1 MVSLVNFLFFLGI
14 ILNAYFISVI
24 LHKKGLPQP
33 LSRNL
38 VSITLSIL
46 TAGSIALLLVS
57 FESYKILSVALI
69 QLLVS
74 GSFIGYIFF
83 RKIDLRLNPV
93 LGWNNSRNLFTNIIL
108 ALLLLSAGA
117 MYSLFPIEYI
127 KGDRDHGVYVVFGSK
142 IQKTG
147 GLNFDDFRYQDLT
160 QVLGNNIIYGY
171 PAIHSD
177 HSPQDP
183 TIPIGSLSP
192 RFYPLFPTYLALSA
206 DLFGLDAMFRV
217 NSIFAVL
224 SLVFI
229 FLIVKKWIGPWGA
242 LVAVFFCAF
251 NPAQL
256 WNVRTTLSEPLG
268 QLLIL
273 FSSYLALYFFR
284 KNKGWMF
291 FAGGI
296 LGLSSFNR
304 IDSLIYFPA
313 IVIFVGY
320 LLFLRKKSL
329 EKGLNF
335 LFGYSVISILSILH
349 GYINSK
355 PYMVDLWRTK
365 QLLKLTILC
374 AFFSLFL
381 LGLFILPHLKRG
393 SIFIEFIRNTVL
405 KNRNTLRVL
414 SFCFFLILIVFGYSI
429 QPVISNS
436 DTINDFA
443 YFKKNGF
450 LFFLLYVPLLLVL
463 LGIGGYDLLVF
474 RKQSS
479 GSLVFLLLGSLL
491 SFIYF
496 YEPSIY
502 PDHFWASRRWV
513 LFPVPFLCIMG
524 VMGLYSLPIKQQVIK
539 LALIVLVFAG
549 YLYHLYNR
557 DRLIF
562 FERMLS
568 GYSEEF
574 ERLSISLP
582 SEKAIYFTKKEDL
595 ASPLRY
601 LSGKDT
607 YLIRK
612 TRPFL
617 EKANKLIASGWNV
630 YLIDE
635 DFNLEDGS
643 VTLEKVDKIHLEGNY
658 PVDTVNRYPDTL
670 LYRGTFL
677 QVYKLGLDP
686 KTSIQAKKS
695 VSLDPSEY
703 TYKLKTI
710 RSERK
715 IQPNV
720 YEEVKA
726 YDHYIP
732 NDPKGKFRVEFEGE
746 ALDQATFSVTANQ
759 SSSVIF
765 PESLGI
771 GDDKK
776 MKIEFSV
783 ENPETDDVQI
793 RFHTKKDR
801 QAVLKSLQLSRI
813 P

>member
-14 ILNAYFISVI
+14 LLNTYFISVI
-24 LHKKGLPQP
+24 LHKKGISQP

-38 VSITLSIL
+38 VSFTLSIL
-46 TAGSIALLLVS
+46 IAGSIALLLVS
-57 FESYKILSVALI
+57 FESYKILPVVFI
-69 QLLVS
+69 QLLVA
-74 GSFIGYIFF
+74 GSFLAYILV
-83 RKIDLRLNPV
+83 RKLDPILSPLSGR
-93 LGWNNSRNLFTNIIL
+93 NNSGNLFTYIIL
-108 ALLLLSAGA
+108 TLLLVSAGA

-160 QVLGNNIIYGY
+160 RVLGNNIIFGY

-183 TIPIGSLSP
+183 SVPIGSLSP
-192 RFYPLFPTYLALSA
+192 RFYPLFPTFLALSA
-206 DLFGLDAMFRV
+206 DLFGLDGMFRV
-217 NSIFAVL
+217 NSIFGVL

-242 LVAVFFCAF
+242 LIAVFFCAF

-273 FSSYLALYFFR
+273 FSCYLALYFFR
-284 KNKGWMF
+284 KSKGWMF
-291 FAGGI
+291 FAGGV

-313 IVIFVGY
+313 LVILVGY

-329 EKGLNF
+329 WRGFNF
-335 LFGYSVISILSILH
+335 LFGYSAISILGVLY

-355 PYMVDLWRTK
+355 PYMLDLWRSK
-365 QLLKLTILC
+365 QLLKLTVFCVFSSILLSGLLI
-374 AFFSLFL
+374 FSNLQFGKQSIVLLKNTILKNKKILRIVILSSLFL
-381 LGLFILPHLKRG
+381 LITFA
-393 SIFIEFIRNTVL
+393 
-405 KNRNTLRVL
+405 
-414 SFCFFLILIVFGYSI
+414 YSI

-436 DTINDFA
+436 ENLTDFF
-443 YFKKNGF
+443 YFKKNSFIFF
-450 LFFLLYVPLLLVL
+450 LFYVPLILVL
-463 LGIGGYDLLVF
+463 FGIGGYDLLVF

-491 SFIYF
+491 SFVYF
-496 YEPSIY
+496 YDPSIY
-502 PDHFWASRRWV
+502 PDHYWASRRWL
-513 LFPVPFLCIMG
+513 LFPVPFVCIMG
-524 VMGLYSLPIKQQVIK
+524 VLGMYSLPIKKQVFK
-539 LALIVLVFAG
+539 STLIAIVFAG
-549 YLYHLYNR
+549 YVYHLYNR
-557 DRLIF
+557 ERLIF

-574 ERLSISLP
+574 ERLSIALP
-582 SEKAIYFTKKEDL
+582 NEKAIYFTKKQDL

-601 LSGKDT
+601 LSGRET
-607 YLIRK
+607 YLIHK

-617 EKANKLIASGWNV
+617 EKASRLIESGWNV
-630 YLIDE
+630 YLIEE
-635 DFNLEDGS
+635 DFHLEDGS
-643 VTLEKVDKIHLEGNY
+643 VTLEKVDQISLEGNY
-658 PVDTVNRYPDTL
+658 PLDTVNRYPDML
-670 LYRGTFL
+670 LYRGVFL
-677 QVYKLGLDP
+677 QVYKLGLGP
-686 KTSIQAKKS
+686 KVSIQTKKS
-695 VSLDPSEY
+695 VSINPSQFTY
-703 TYKLKTI
+703 TLKTV

-715 IQPNV
+715 SQPNV

-726 YDHYIP
+726 YAYCFQINP
-732 NDPKGKFRVEFEGE
+732 TGKFKVEFEGE
-746 ALDQATFSVTANQ
+746 SLSQATFSVTANQ

-765 PESLGI
+765 PESPGV
-771 GDDKK
+771 GDDRK
-776 MKIEFSV
+776 MNIEFSV
-783 ENPETDDVQI
+783 ENPETDDIQI
-793 RFHTKKDR
+793 RFHTKRDR

>member
-14 ILNAYFISVI
+14 ILNTYFISVI

-38 VSITLSIL
+38 VSFTLSVLIV
-46 TAGSIALLLVS
+46 GSIALLLVS
-57 FESYKILSVALI
+57 FESYKILYVVLI

-74 GSFIGYIFF
+74 GSILGYVLFH
-83 RKIDLRLNPV
+83 KLDPRLNPIS
-93 LGWNNSRNLFTNIIL
+93 GSNNSKNLFTNILL

-127 KGDRDHGVYVVFGSK
+127 KGDRDHGLYVVFGSK

-160 QVLGNNIIYGY
+160 KVLGNNIIYGY

-177 HSPQDP
+177 YSPQDP
-183 TIPIGSLSP
+183 SVPIGSLSP

-217 NSIFAVL
+217 NSIFGIL

-242 LVAVFFCAF
+242 LTAVFFCAF

-268 QLLIL
+268 QMLII

-284 KNKGWMF
+284 KNNGWMF

-329 EKGLNF
+329 WRGFNF
-335 LFGYSVISILSILH
+335 LFGYSAISILGVLY

-355 PYMVDLWRTK
+355 PYMVDLWK
-365 QLLKLTILC
+365 SNQLLKLTLFCVFSSIILFSLLLFVNLKISRPLVESTRNLILKNKKTLRILLILC
-374 AFFSLFL
+374 LFL
-381 LGLFILPHLKRG
+381 LI
-393 SIFIEFIRNTVL
+393 IFA
-405 KNRNTLRVL
+405 
-414 SFCFFLILIVFGYSI
+414 YSI
-429 QPVISNS
+429 KPLISNLEM
-436 DTINDFA
+436 INDFA
-443 YFKKNGF
+443 YFRKNGF
-450 LFFLLYVPLLLVL
+450 LFFLFYVPLLLVL
-463 LGIGGYDLLVF
+463 FGVGGYDLLVF

-491 SFIYF
+491 SFVYF
-496 YEPSIY
+496 YDPSIY

-513 LFPVPFLCIMG
+513 LFPIPFACIMG
-524 VMGLYSLPIKQQVIK
+524 VIGLYSLPIKRHAIK
-539 LALIVLVFAG
+539 FALIALVFAG
-549 YLYHLYNR
+549 YIYHLYNR

-574 ERLSISLP
+574 ERLSVSLP
-582 SEKAIYFTKKEDL
+582 SEKAIYFTKKQDL

-601 LSGKDT
+601 LSGRDT
-607 YLIRK
+607 YLIHK

-617 EKANKLIASGWNV
+617 ENAIKLIELGWNV

-635 DFNLEDGS
+635 DPNLEDGP
-643 VTLEKVDKIHLEGNY
+643 VTLKKVDKIQLEGKY
-658 PVDTVNRYPDTL
+658 PLDSVNRYPDML

-677 QVYKLGLDP
+677 QVYKLGFNP
-686 KTSIQAKKS
+686 KPFAQEKRSIS
-695 VSLDPSEY
+695 IDPSQFAY
-703 TYKLKTI
+703 MLKTI

-715 IQPNV
+715 NQPNA
-720 YEEVKA
+720 YEEVKG
-726 YDHYIP
+726 YDYYIP
-732 NDPKGKFRVEFEGE
+732 KDPKGKFRVEFEGE
-746 ALDQATFSVTANQ
+746 SLSQATFSVTANQ
-759 SSSVIF
+759 SSSVLF
-765 PESLGI
+765 PESPGV
-771 GDDKK
+771 GNDKI
-776 MKIEFSV
+776 MSIEFSV

-793 RFHTKKDR
+793 RFHTKKDKHTI
-801 QAVLKSLQLSRI
+801 LKSLQLSRI

>member
-1 MVSLVNFLFFLGI
+1 MVNFLFFLGI
-14 ILNAYFISVI
+14 ILNTYFISVI

-38 VSITLSIL
+38 VSFTLSIL
-46 TAGSIALLLVS
+46 IIGSIALLLVS
-57 FESYKILSVALI
+57 FESYKILSVVLI

-83 RKIDLRLNPV
+83 RKIDLRLSPIS
-93 LGWNNSRNLFTNIIL
+93 GWNGSGNLFTNAIL
-108 ALLLLSAGA
+108 SLLLLSAGA

-147 GLNFDDFRYQDLT
+147 GLNFDDFRYQELT

-183 TIPIGSLSP
+183 SVPIGSLSP
-192 RFYPLFPTYLALSA
+192 RFYPLFPTFLALSA

-217 NSIFAVL
+217 NSIFGVL

-242 LVAVFFCAF
+242 LIAVFFCAF

-329 EKGLNF
+329 WRGFNF
-335 LFGYSVISILSILH
+335 LFGYSAISILGVLY

-355 PYMVDLWRTK
+355 PYMVDLWKSK
-365 QLLKLTILC
+365 QLLKLTFFCVSSSILLSGLL
-374 AFFSLFL
+374 FFSNLKIGKKSIELLKNTILKNKKILRVAILSFLFL
-381 LGLFILPHLKRG
+381 LITFA
-393 SIFIEFIRNTVL
+393 
-405 KNRNTLRVL
+405 
-414 SFCFFLILIVFGYSI
+414 YAI

-436 DTINDFA
+436 ENLTDFF
-443 YFKKNGF
+443 YFKKNSF
-450 LFFLLYVPLLLVL
+450 IFFVLYVPLLLVL
-463 LGIGGYDLLVF
+463 FGIGGYDLLVF

-491 SFIYF
+491 SFVYF
-496 YEPSIY
+496 YDPSIY
-502 PDHFWASRRWV
+502 PDHYWASRRWV
-513 LFPVPFLCIMG
+513 LFPIPFACIMG
-524 VMGLYSLPIKQQVIK
+524 VLGLYSLPIKRQAIK
-539 LALIVLVFAG
+539 SALIALIFAG
-549 YLYHLYNR
+549 YIYHLYNR
-557 DRLIF
+557 NRLIF

-574 ERLSISLP
+574 ERLSVSLP
-582 SEKAIYFTKKEDL
+582 SEKAIYFTKKQDL

-601 LSGKDT
+601 LSGRDT
-607 YLIRK
+607 YLIHK

-617 EKANKLIASGWNV
+617 ENASRLIESGWNV

-635 DFNLEDGS
+635 DFNLEDGPI
-643 VTLEKVDKIHLEGNY
+643 TLEKVDKIHLEGNY
-658 PVDTVNRYPDTL
+658 PLDTVNRYPDML

-686 KTSIQAKKS
+686 KASAQVKKS
-695 VSLDPSEY
+695 VSLNPSQFAY
-703 TYKLKTI
+703 MLKTV

-715 IQPNV
+715 SQPNV

-726 YDHYIP
+726 YDYYIP
-732 NDPKGKFRVEFEGE
+732 KDPKGKFRAEFEGE
-746 ALDQATFSVTANQ
+746 VLSQATFSVTANQ

-765 PESLGI
+765 PESPGV

-776 MKIEFSV
+776 MSIEFSV

>member
-14 ILNAYFISVI
+14 ILNIYFISVI

-38 VSITLSIL
+38 VSFTLSIL
-46 TAGSIALLLVS
+46 IAGSIALLLVS
-57 FESYKILSVALI
+57 FESYKILYVVLI

-74 GSFIGYIFF
+74 GSLIIYILF
-83 RKIDLRLNPV
+83 RKIDFRLNPIS
-93 LGWNNSRNLFTNIIL
+93 GWDSSRNLLTNITL

-127 KGDRDHGVYVVFGSK
+127 KGDRDHGLYVVFGSK

-177 HSPQDP
+177 YSPQDP
-183 TIPIGSLSP
+183 SVPIGSLSP
-192 RFYPLFPTYLALSA
+192 RFYPLLPTYLALST

-217 NSIFAVL
+217 NSIFGVL

-242 LVAVFFCAF
+242 LMAVFFCAF

-284 KNKGWMF
+284 KNNGWMF

-329 EKGLNF
+329 WRGFNF
-335 LFGYSVISILSILH
+335 LFGYSAISILGVLY

-355 PYMVDLWRTK
+355 PYMIDLWKTK
-365 QLLKLTILC
+365 QLLKLTFFCVFSSVLLSGLL
-374 AFFSLFL
+374 FFSNLKSGKQSIESLRNIILKNRKFLRIGILSFLFL
-381 LGLFILPHLKRG
+381 LITFA
-393 SIFIEFIRNTVL
+393 
-405 KNRNTLRVL
+405 
-414 SFCFFLILIVFGYSI
+414 YSI
-429 QPVISNS
+429 RPVMTNAENLS
-436 DTINDFA
+436 DFF

-450 LFFLLYVPLLLVL
+450 IFFLLYVPLILVL
-463 LGIGGYDLLVF
+463 FGIGGYDRLIF
-474 RKQSS
+474 RKNSS

-491 SFIYF
+491 SFVYF

-513 LFPVPFLCIMG
+513 LFPIPFACIMG
-524 VMGLYSLPIKQQVIK
+524 VIGLYSLPIKRQIIK
-539 LALIVLVFAG
+539 SALIVFIFAG
-549 YLYHLYNR
+549 YIYHLYNR

-617 EKANKLIASGWNV
+617 ENASQLIKSGWNV

-635 DFNLEDGS
+635 DFNLEDGP

-686 KTSIQAKKS
+686 KPSSQTKKAVSIA
-695 VSLDPSEY
+695 PSQFAY
-703 TYKLKTI
+703 MLKTV

-715 IQPNV
+715 NNLNV
-720 YEEVKA
+720 YEEVRA
-726 YDHYIP
+726 YDHFIP
-732 NDPKGKFRVEFEGE
+732 KDPKGKFRAEFEGE
-746 ALDQATFSVTANQ
+746 SLSQATFSVTANQ
-759 SSSVIF
+759 SSSLILH
-765 PESLGI
+765 ESSGA

-776 MKIEFSV
+776 MSIEFSV

-793 RFHTKKDR
+793 RFHTKKDN

>member
-14 ILNAYFISVI
+14 ILNTYFISVI

-38 VSITLSIL
+38 VSFTLSVLI
-46 TAGSIALLLVS
+46 AGSIALLLVS
-57 FESYKILSVALI
+57 FESYKILSVVLI

-74 GSFIGYIFF
+74 GSFIGYIYFH
-83 RKIDLRLNPV
+83 KIDFRLDP
-93 LGWNNSRNLFTNIIL
+93 LSGWNSSLNLFTNIIL

-147 GLNFDDFRYQDLT
+147 GLNFDDFRYQELT
-160 QVLGNNIIYGY
+160 QIFGNNIIYGY
-171 PAIHSD
+171 PAIHPD

-183 TIPIGSLSP
+183 SIPIGSLSP

-217 NSIFAVL
+217 NSVFGVL

-229 FLIVKKWIGPWGA
+229 FLIAKKWIGSWGA

-284 KNKGWMF
+284 NKGWMF

-329 EKGLNF
+329 WRGFNF
-335 LFGYSVISILSILH
+335 LFGYSAISILGVLY

-355 PYMVDLWRTK
+355 PYMVDLWKSK
-365 QLLKLTILC
+365 QLLKLTFFCVFSSVLLSGLL
-374 AFFSLFL
+374 FFSNLKIGKQSIEWLKNTILKNQKILRISILSFLFL
-381 LGLFILPHLKRG
+381 LITFA
-393 SIFIEFIRNTVL
+393 
-405 KNRNTLRVL
+405 
-414 SFCFFLILIVFGYSI
+414 YSI

-436 DTINDFA
+436 ENLTDFF
-443 YFKKNGF
+443 YFKKNSFIFF
-450 LFFLLYVPLLLVL
+450 LFYVPLLLVL
-463 LGIGGYDLLVF
+463 FGIGGYDLLVF

-491 SFIYF
+491 SFVYF
-496 YEPSIY
+496 YDPSIY
-502 PDHFWASRRWV
+502 PDHYWASRRWV
-513 LFPVPFLCIMG
+513 LFPIPFACIMG
-524 VMGLYSLPIKQQVIK
+524 VVGLYSLPIKKQIFK
-539 LALIVLVFAG
+539 SALITFIFAG
-549 YLYHLYNR
+549 YIYHLYNR

-574 ERLSISLP
+574 ERLSVSLP
-582 SEKAIYFTKKEDL
+582 KEKAIYFTKKQDL

-601 LSGKDT
+601 LSGRDT
-607 YLIRK
+607 YLIHK

-617 EKANKLIASGWNV
+617 ENASRLIESGWNV

-635 DFNLEDGS
+635 DSNLEDGP

-658 PVDTVNRYPDTL
+658 PLDTVNRYPDML

-677 QVYKLGLDP
+677 HVYKLGLNAKGSAP
-686 KTSIQAKKS
+686 EKKS
-695 VSLDPSEY
+695 VSIDPSQFAY
-703 TYKLKTI
+703 MLKTI

-715 IQPNV
+715 NQPNPQD
-720 YEEVKA
+720 EVKG
-726 YDHYIP
+726 YDYYIP
-732 NDPKGKFRVEFEGE
+732 KDPKGKFRVEFGGE
-746 ALDQATFSVTANQ
+746 SLSQATFSVTANQ

-765 PESLGI
+765 PESPGT

-776 MKIEFSV
+776 MSIEFSV

-793 RFHTKKDR
+793 RFHTKKDK
-801 QAVLKSLQLSRI
+801 QVVLKSLQLSRI

>member
-14 ILNAYFISVI
+14 ILNTYFISVI

-38 VSITLSIL
+38 VSFTLSIL
-46 TAGSIALLLVS
+46 IIGSIALLLVS
-57 FESYKILSVALI
+57 FESYKILSVVLI

-83 RKIDLRLNPV
+83 RKIDLRLSPIS
-93 LGWNNSRNLFTNIIL
+93 GWNGSGNLFTNAIL
-108 ALLLLSAGA
+108 SLLLLSAGA

-147 GLNFDDFRYQDLT
+147 GLNFDDFRYQELT

-183 TIPIGSLSP
+183 SVPIGSLSP
-192 RFYPLFPTYLALSA
+192 RFYPLFPTFLALSA

-217 NSIFAVL
+217 NSIFGVL

-242 LVAVFFCAF
+242 LIAVFFCAF

-329 EKGLNF
+329 WRGFNF
-335 LFGYSVISILSILH
+335 LFGYSAISILGVLY

-355 PYMVDLWRTK
+355 PYMVDLWKSK
-365 QLLKLTILC
+365 QLLKLTFFCVSSSILLSGLL
-374 AFFSLFL
+374 FFSNLKIGKKSIELLKNTILKNKKILRVAILSFLFL
-381 LGLFILPHLKRG
+381 LITFA
-393 SIFIEFIRNTVL
+393 
-405 KNRNTLRVL
+405 
-414 SFCFFLILIVFGYSI
+414 YAI

-436 DTINDFA
+436 ENLTDFF
-443 YFKKNGF
+443 YFKKNSF
-450 LFFLLYVPLLLVL
+450 IFFVLYVPLLLVL
-463 LGIGGYDLLVF
+463 FGIGGYDLLVF

-491 SFIYF
+491 SFVYF
-496 YEPSIY
+496 YDPSIY
-502 PDHFWASRRWV
+502 PDHYWASRRWV
-513 LFPVPFLCIMG
+513 LFPIPFACIMG
-524 VMGLYSLPIKQQVIK
+524 VLGLYSLPIKRQAIK
-539 LALIVLVFAG
+539 SALIALIFAG
-549 YLYHLYNR
+549 YIYHLYNR
-557 DRLIF
+557 NRLIF

-574 ERLSISLP
+574 ERLSVSLP
-582 SEKAIYFTKKEDL
+582 SEKAIYFTKKQDL

-601 LSGKDT
+601 LSGRDT
-607 YLIRK
+607 YLIHK

-617 EKANKLIASGWNV
+617 ENASRLIESGWNV

-635 DFNLEDGS
+635 DFNLEDGPI
-643 VTLEKVDKIHLEGNY
+643 TLEKVDKIHLEGNY
-658 PVDTVNRYPDTL
+658 PLDTVNRYPDML

-686 KTSIQAKKS
+686 KASAQVKKS
-695 VSLDPSEY
+695 VSLNPSQFAY
-703 TYKLKTI
+703 MLKTV

-715 IQPNV
+715 SQPNV

-726 YDHYIP
+726 YDYYIP
-732 NDPKGKFRVEFEGE
+732 KDPKGKFRAEFEGE
-746 ALDQATFSVTANQ
+746 VLSQATFSVTANQ

-765 PESLGI
+765 PESPGV

-776 MKIEFSV
+776 MSIEFSV

>member
-14 ILNAYFISVI
+14 ILNTYFISVI

-38 VSITLSIL
+38 VSFTLSVLIV
-46 TAGSIALLLVS
+46 GSIALLLVS
-57 FESYKILSVALI
+57 FESYKILYVVLI

-74 GSFIGYIFF
+74 GSILGYILFH
-83 RKIDLRLNPV
+83 KLDPRLNPIS
-93 LGWNNSRNLFTNIIL
+93 GSNNSKNLFTNILL

-127 KGDRDHGVYVVFGSK
+127 KGDRDHGLYVVFGSK

-160 QVLGNNIIYGY
+160 KVLGNNIFYGY

-177 HSPQDP
+177 YSPQDP
-183 TIPIGSLSP
+183 SVPIGSLSP
-192 RFYPLFPTYLALSA
+192 RFYPFFPTYLALSA

-217 NSIFAVL
+217 NSIFGVL

-242 LVAVFFCAF
+242 LTAVFFCAF

-268 QLLIL
+268 QMLIL

-284 KNKGWMF
+284 KNNGWMF

-304 IDSLIYFPA
+304 VDSLIYFPA
-313 IVIFVGY
+313 IVIFAGY

-329 EKGLNF
+329 WRGFNF
-335 LFGYSVISILSILH
+335 LFGYSAISISGILY

-355 PYMVDLWRTK
+355 PYLVDLWK
-365 QLLKLTILC
+365 SGQLLKLTLLCVSSSLVLFGLFFFANLRIGKPLIETVRNLILRNKKTLRILLTL
-374 AFFSLFL
+374 SLFL
-381 LGLFILPHLKRG
+381 LI
-393 SIFIEFIRNTVL
+393 T
-405 KNRNTLRVL
+405 
-414 SFCFFLILIVFGYSI
+414 FGYSI
-429 QPVISNS
+429 RPLISNS
-436 DTINDFA
+436 EMINDFA
-443 YFKKNGF
+443 YFRKNGF

-463 LGIGGYDLLVF
+463 FGIGGYDLLVF

-491 SFIYF
+491 SFVYF
-496 YEPSIY
+496 YDPSIY

-513 LFPVPFLCIMG
+513 LFPIPFACIMG
-524 VMGLYSLPIKQQVIK
+524 VIGLYSLPIKRQAIK
-539 LALIVLVFAG
+539 FALIALVFAG
-549 YLYHLYNR
+549 YIYHLYNR

-574 ERLSISLP
+574 ERLSTSLP
-582 SEKAIYFTKKEDL
+582 SEKAIYFTKKQDL

-607 YLIRK
+607 YLIYE

-617 EKANKLIASGWNV
+617 ENAIKLIELGWNV

-635 DFNLEDGS
+635 DPNLEDG
-643 VTLEKVDKIHLEGNY
+643 
-658 PVDTVNRYPDTL
+658 PL
-670 LYRGTFL
+670 L
-677 QVYKLGLDP
+677 
-686 KTSIQAKKS
+686 
-695 VSLDPSEY
+695 
-703 TYKLKTI
+703 
-710 RSERK
+710 
-715 IQPNV
+715 
-720 YEEVKA
+720 
-726 YDHYIP
+726 
-732 NDPKGKFRVEFEGE
+732 
-746 ALDQATFSVTANQ
+746 
-759 SSSVIF
+759 
-765 PESLGI
+765 
-771 GDDKK
+771 
-776 MKIEFSV
+776 
-783 ENPETDDVQI
+783 
-793 RFHTKKDR
+793 
-801 QAVLKSLQLSRI
+801 
-813 P
+813 

>member
-14 ILNAYFISVI
+14 ILNTYFISVI

-38 VSITLSIL
+38 VAFTLSIL
-46 TAGSIALLLVS
+46 VVGSIALLLVS
-57 FESYKILSVALI
+57 FESYKILSVVLI
-69 QLLVS
+69 QLLIS
-74 GSFIGYIFF
+74 GSFAGYIFF
-83 RKIDLRLNPV
+83 RKIDIRLNP
-93 LGWNNSRNLFTNIIL
+93 LSGWDSSKSLVTNIIL

-160 QVLGNNIIYGY
+160 QVLGDNIIYGY

-183 TIPIGSLSP
+183 SVPIGSLSP

-217 NSIFAVL
+217 NSIFGVL
-224 SLVFI
+224 SLVII
-229 FLIVKKWIGPWGA
+229 FLIVKKWIGSWGA
-242 LVAVFFCAF
+242 LVAVLFCAF

-256 WNVRTTLSEPLG
+256 WNVRATLSEPLG
-268 QLLIL
+268 QMLIL

-284 KNKGWMF
+284 KNNGWMF

-329 EKGLNF
+329 WKGFNF
-335 LFGYSVISILSILH
+335 LFGYSTVSILGVLY

-355 PYMVDLWRTK
+355 SYMVDLWK
-365 QLLKLTILC
+365 SNQLLKLTLLCVTSSLVLFTLLFFANLKIGKALVETARNLILRNRKTLRILF
-374 AFFSLFL
+374 ALSLFL
-381 LGLFILPHLKRG
+381 LI
-393 SIFIEFIRNTVL
+393 T
-405 KNRNTLRVL
+405 
-414 SFCFFLILIVFGYSI
+414 FGYSI
-429 QPVISNS
+429 RPSLSNS
-436 DTINDFA
+436 EVINDFA
-443 YFKKNGF
+443 YFRKNGF
-450 LFFLLYVPLLLVL
+450 LFFLLYVPLSLVL

-474 RKQSS
+474 RKKSS
-479 GSLVFLLLGSLL
+479 GSLVFLSLGSLL
-491 SFIYF
+491 SFVYF
-496 YEPSIY
+496 YDPSIY

-513 LFPVPFLCIMG
+513 LFPIPFACIMG
-524 VMGLYSLPIKQQVIK
+524 VIGLYSLPIRKQAIK
-539 LALIVLVFAG
+539 SALIALVIAG
-549 YLYHLYNR
+549 YIYHLYNR

-574 ERLSISLP
+574 ERLSVSLP
-582 SEKAIYFTKKEDL
+582 NEKAIYFTKKQDL

-601 LSGKDT
+601 LSGRDT
-607 YLIRK
+607 YLIHK

-617 EKANKLIASGWNV
+617 EKASQLIELGWNV

-635 DFNLEDGS
+635 DANLEGGPI
-643 VTLEKVDKIHLEGNY
+643 TIEKVDTIHLEGNY
-658 PVDTVNRYPDTL
+658 PLDTVNRYPDIL

-677 QVYKLGLDP
+677 HVYKLGLSP
-686 KTSIQAKKS
+686 KASTPAKRS
-695 VSLDPSEY
+695 VSLDPSQFAY
-703 TYKLKTI
+703 MLKTV

-715 IQPNV
+715 NQLNA
-720 YEEVKA
+720 YEELKG
-726 YDHYIP
+726 YDYYISK
-732 NDPKGKFRVEFEGE
+732 DPKGKFRVEFEGE
-746 ALDQATFSVTANQ
+746 SLTQATFSVTANQ

-765 PESLGI
+765 PESSGI
-771 GDDKK
+771 GDDQK
-776 MKIEFSV
+776 MSIEFSV

-793 RFHTKKDR
+793 RFHTKKDK

>member
-1 MVSLVNFLFFLGI
+1 MISLVNFLFFLGI
-14 ILNAYFISVI
+14 ILNVYFISVI

-38 VSITLSIL
+38 VSFSLSIL
-46 TAGSIALLLVS
+46 LAGSIALLLVS

-74 GSFIGYIFF
+74 GSFVGYIFF
-83 RKIDLRLNPV
+83 HKIDLRLNPIS
-93 LGWNNSRNLFTNIIL
+93 GWDKSGNLFTNVIL

-127 KGDRDHGVYVVFGSK
+127 KGDRDHGVYIVFGSN

-147 GLNFDDFRYQDLT
+147 GLNFNDFRYQDLT
-160 QVLGNNIIYGY
+160 QILGDNIIQGY
-171 PAIHSD
+171 PSIHSD
-177 HSPQDP
+177 HSPLDP
-183 TIPIGSLSP
+183 SAPIGSLSP

-217 NSIFAVL
+217 NSIFGVL

-229 FLIVKKWIGPWGA
+229 FLIAKKWIGPWGA

-284 KNKGWMF
+284 KDKGWMV

-304 IDSLIYFPA
+304 VDSLIYFPA

-320 LLFLRKKSL
+320 LLFLRRKSL
-329 EKGLNF
+329 RKGLNF
-335 LFGYSVISILSILH
+335 LLGYSAISILGVLY

-355 PYMVDLWRTK
+355 PYMIDLWEGN
-365 QLLKLTILC
+365 QLLKLTLFCVFSSIL
-374 AFFSLFL
+374 LFV
-381 LGLFILPHLKRG
+381 I
-393 SIFIEFIRNTVL
+393 
-405 KNRNTLRVL
+405 L
-414 SFCFFLILIVFGYSI
+414 SFSNLEIGKKTIESIKNTILRKRTIFRILSFTLFFVLIAFGHSI
-429 QPVISNS
+429 QPVISNAEG
-436 DTINDFA
+436 INDIL

-450 LFFLLYVPLLLVL
+450 LFFLLYVPLGLVL
-463 LGIGGYDLLVF
+463 FGIGGYDLLLF
-474 RKQSS
+474 KKKSS
-479 GSLVFLLLGSLL
+479 GSLVFLFLGSLL
-491 SFIYF
+491 SFVYF
-496 YEPSIY
+496 YDPSINA
-502 PDHFWASRRWV
+502 DHFWASRRWV
-513 LFPVPFLCIMG
+513 LFPVPFACIMG
-524 VMGLYSLPIKQQVIK
+524 VIGLYSLPIKKQTIK
-539 LALIVLVFAG
+539 SALIVVIIAG
-549 YLYHLYNR
+549 YIYHLYNR

-601 LSGKDT
+601 LSGRDT
-607 YLIRK
+607 YLIHK

-617 EKANKLIASGWNV
+617 EKANQLIQSGWNV

-635 DFNLEDGS
+635 DFNLEDGP
-643 VTLEKVDKIHLEGNY
+643 VTLEKVDKISLEGNF
-658 PVDTVNRYPDTL
+658 PVDTINRYPDTL
-670 LYRGTFL
+670 IYRGIFL
-677 QVYKLGLDP
+677 QVYKLGVSSA
-686 KTSIQAKKS
+686 SIQNKKS
-695 VSLDPSEY
+695 IFIDPSQF
-703 TYKLKTI
+703 TYKLKTV

-715 IQPNV
+715 SQPIV
-720 YEEVKA
+720 YEELKG

-732 NDPKGKFRVEFEGE
+732 KDPIGRFRAEFEGE
-746 ALDQATFSVTANQ
+746 ILDQATFSVTANQ
-759 SSSVIF
+759 STSLIF
-765 PESLGI
+765 PESPGI
-771 GDDKK
+771 GDSKK
-776 MKIEFSV
+776 MSIEFSV
-783 ENPETDDVQI
+783 ENSETDDVQI

>member
-1 MVSLVNFLFFLGI
+1 MISLVNFLFFLGI
-14 ILNAYFISVI
+14 ILNTYFISVI

-38 VSITLSIL
+38 VSLTLSIL
-46 TAGSIALLLVS
+46 IAGSISLLLVS
-57 FESYKILSVALI
+57 FESYKILSVTLI
-69 QLLVS
+69 QLLAS

-83 RKIDLRLNPV
+83 HKIDLLLNPIS
-93 LGWNNSRNLFTNIIL
+93 GWDKSGNLFTNIIL
-108 ALLLLSAGA
+108 VLLLLSAGA

-127 KGDRDHGVYVVFGSK
+127 KGDRDHGVYIVFGSQ

-147 GLNFDDFRYQDLT
+147 GLNFNNFRYQELT
-160 QVLGNNIIYGY
+160 QILGNNIIQGY
-171 PAIHSD
+171 PAIESD
-177 HSPQDP
+177 HSPLV
-183 TIPIGSLSP
+183 PIGSLSP
-192 RFYPLFPTYLALSA
+192 RFYPLFPTYLALSV

-217 NSIFAVL
+217 NSIFGVL

-273 FSSYLALYFFR
+273 FSSYLALYFFH
-284 KNKGWMF
+284 KHKGWMV

-320 LLFLRKKSL
+320 LLFLRKRSL
-329 EKGLNF
+329 QKGLNF
-335 LFGYSVISILSILH
+335 LLGYSAISILGVLY

-355 PYMVDLWRTK
+355 PYIIDLWK
-365 QLLKLTILC
+365 SNQLLKLTLFCIFSSILLS
-374 AFFSLFL
+374 ALLFFSNLKTGKQSIELFKNA
-381 LGLFILPHLKRG
+381 I
-393 SIFIEFIRNTVL
+393 L
-405 KNRNTLRVL
+405 KNKTLLRII
-414 SFCFFLILIVFGYSI
+414 SFCFFFTLIAFGHSI
-429 QPVISNS
+429 QPVISNT
-436 DTINDFA
+436 DTISDFA
-443 YFKKNGF
+443 YFRKNGF
-450 LFFLLYVPLLLVL
+450 LFFLLYVPLILVL
-463 LGIGGYDLLVF
+463 FGIRGYDLLVF
-474 RKQSS
+474 RKQFS
-479 GSLVFLLLGSLL
+479 GSLVFLLLGTLL
-491 SFIYF
+491 SFVYF
-496 YEPSIY
+496 YDPSIY

-513 LFPVPFLCIMG
+513 LFPIPFACIMG
-524 VMGLYSLPIKQQVIK
+524 VVGLYSLPIKKQTIRS
-539 LALIVLVFAG
+539 ALIVVIIAG
-549 YLYHLYNR
+549 YIYHLYNR

-574 ERLSISLP
+574 ERLSTSLP
-582 SEKAIYFTKKEDL
+582 SEKAIYFTKKQDL
-595 ASPLRY
+595 ASPLHY
-601 LSGKDT
+601 LSGKET

-617 EKANKLIASGWNV
+617 EKANKLIESGWNI

-635 DFNLEDGS
+635 DFNLEDGP
-643 VTLEKVDKIHLEGNY
+643 VTLEKVDKISLEGNY
-658 PVDTVNRYPDTL
+658 PIDTVNRYPDTL
-670 LYRGTFL
+670 IYRGIFL
-677 QVYKLGLDP
+677 QVYKLGASS
-686 KTSIQAKKS
+686 TSAQDKKS
-695 VSLDPSEY
+695 IFIDSSQF
-703 TYKLKTI
+703 TYKLKTVK
-710 RSERK
+710 SERK
-715 IQPNV
+715 NQPTI
-720 YEEVKA
+720 YEELKA

-732 NDPKGKFRVEFEGE
+732 KDPKGRFRAEFEGE
-746 ALDQATFSVTANQ
+746 ILDQATFSVTANQ
-759 SSSVIF
+759 STSMIF
-765 PESLGI
+765 PESPGI
-771 GDDKK
+771 GDSKK
-776 MKIEFSV
+776 MRIEFSV

-801 QAVLKSLQLSRI
+801 QVVLKSLQLSRI

>member
-1 MVSLVNFLFFLGI
+1 MVNFLFFLGI
-14 ILNAYFISVI
+14 ILNTYFISVI
-24 LHKKGLPQP
+24 LHKKGLPRP

-38 VSITLSIL
+38 VSFTLSIL
-46 TAGSIALLLVS
+46 ITGSIALLLVS
-57 FESYKILSVALI
+57 FESYKILSVILI

-74 GSFIGYIFF
+74 GSFIGYILF
-83 RKIDLRLNPV
+83 RKIDPRLSPIS
-93 LGWNNSRNLFTNIIL
+93 GWNNSGNLFTNIIL

-147 GLNFDDFRYQDLT
+147 NLNFDDFRYQDLT
-160 QVLGNNIIYGY
+160 QVLGNNIIHGY

-177 HSPQDP
+177 HSPRDP
-183 TIPIGSLSP
+183 SIPIGSLSP
-192 RFYPLFPTYLALSA
+192 RFYPLFPSFLALSA

-217 NSIFAVL
+217 NSIFGVL

-229 FLIVKKWIGPWGA
+229 FLIVKKMIGPWGA
-242 LVAVFFCAF
+242 LIAVFFCAF

-329 EKGLNF
+329 WKGFYF
-335 LFGYSVISILSILH
+335 LFGYSVISILGVLY

-355 PYMVDLWRTK
+355 PYMIDLWRSK
-365 QLLKLTILC
+365 QLLKLTFFCVFSSILLSGLL
-374 AFFSLFL
+374 FFSNLKIGKQFIELFKNTILKNKKILRIVILSSLFL
-381 LGLFILPHLKRG
+381 LIAFA
-393 SIFIEFIRNTVL
+393 
-405 KNRNTLRVL
+405 
-414 SFCFFLILIVFGYSI
+414 YSI
-429 QPVISNS
+429 QPVISNT
-436 DTINDFA
+436 DAINDFA
-443 YFKKNGF
+443 FFKKNGF
-450 LFFLLYVPLLLVL
+450 LFFVLYVPLAIVL
-463 LGIGGYDLLVF
+463 FGIGGYDLLIF

-479 GSLVFLLLGSLL
+479 GSLVFLLLGTLL
-491 SFIYF
+491 SFVYF
-496 YEPSIY
+496 YDPSIY

-513 LFPVPFLCIMG
+513 LFPIPFACIMG
-524 VMGLYSLPIKQQVIK
+524 VLGLYSLPIKKQLIK
-539 LALIVLVFAG
+539 SALIILIFAG
-549 YLYHLYNR
+549 YVYHLYNR

-574 ERLSISLP
+574 ERLSTSLP
-582 SEKAIYFTKKEDL
+582 NEKAIYFTKKQDL

-601 LSGKDT
+601 LSGKET
-607 YLIRK
+607 YLIHK

-617 EKANKLIASGWNV
+617 EKANQLIESGWNV

-643 VTLEKVDKIHLEGNY
+643 ITLEKVDTIRLEGNY

-677 QVYKLGLDP
+677 QVYKLGLAH
-686 KTSIQAKKS
+686 KTSTQVKES
-695 VSLDPSEY
+695 VSIDPSQF

-715 IQPNV
+715 SQPNV

-726 YDHYIP
+726 YDYYIP
-732 NDPKGKFRVEFEGE
+732 KDPKGTFRVDFEGE
-746 ALDQATFSVTANQ
+746 SLSNATFSVTANQ

-765 PESLGI
+765 PESSGL

-776 MKIEFSV
+776 MSIGFSV

-793 RFHTKKDR
+793 RFHTKRDK
-801 QAVLKSLQLSRI
+801 QAVLKSLKLSRI

>member
-1 MVSLVNFLFFLGI
+1 MS
-14 ILNAYFISVI
+14 
-24 LHKKGLPQP
+24 
-33 LSRNL
+33 
-38 VSITLSIL
+38 
-46 TAGSIALLLVS
+46 
-57 FESYKILSVALI
+57 LI

-83 RKIDLRLNPV
+83 HKIDLRLNPIA
-93 LGWNNSRNLFTNIIL
+93 GWDKSGNLFTNVIL
-108 ALLLLSAGA
+108 ALLLLSAGV

-127 KGDRDHGVYVVFGSK
+127 KGDRDHGLYVAFGSK

-160 QVLGNNIIYGY
+160 KVLGNNIIYGY

-177 HSPQDP
+177 YSPQDP
-183 TIPIGSLSP
+183 LVPIGSLSP

-217 NSIFAVL
+217 NSIFGVL

-229 FLIVKKWIGPWGA
+229 FLIAKKWVGPWGA
-242 LVAVFFCAF
+242 LTAVFFCAF

-284 KNKGWMF
+284 KDKGWMI

-313 IVIFVGY
+313 IVIFVSY

-329 EKGLNF
+329 WRGFNF
-335 LFGYSVISILSILH
+335 LFGYSAISVLGVLY

-355 PYMVDLWRTK
+355 PYMVDLWKSK
-365 QLLKLTILC
+365 QLLKLTLFCVFSSILLSGLL
-374 AFFSLFL
+374 FFSNLKMGKQSIELFKNTILKNKKILRIVILSCIFL
-381 LGLFILPHLKRG
+381 LITFA
-393 SIFIEFIRNTVL
+393 
-405 KNRNTLRVL
+405 
-414 SFCFFLILIVFGYSI
+414 YSI
-429 QPVISNS
+429 QPVISNAENLS
-436 DTINDFA
+436 DAF
-443 YFKKNGF
+443 YFKKNSF
-450 LFFLLYVPLLLVL
+450 IFFLLYVPLPLVL

-491 SFIYF
+491 SFVYF
-496 YEPSIY
+496 YDPSIY

-513 LFPVPFLCIMG
+513 LFPIPFACIMG
-524 VMGLYSLPIKQQVIK
+524 VVGLYSLPIKRRAIK
-539 LALIVLVFAG
+539 SALIALALVG
-549 YLYHLYNR
+549 YTYHLYNR
-557 DRLIF
+557 NRLIF

-574 ERLSISLP
+574 ERLSTSLP
-582 SEKAIYFTKKEDL
+582 SEKAIYFTKKQDL

-601 LSGKDT
+601 LSGRDT
-607 YLIRK
+607 YLIHE

-617 EKANKLIASGWNV
+617 ENAIKLIELGWNV

-635 DFNLEDGS
+635 DPNLEDGP
-643 VTLEKVDKIHLEGNY
+643 VTLEKIDKIRLEGNY
-658 PVDTVNRYPDTL
+658 PLDSVNHYPNIL

-677 QVYKLGLDP
+677 QVYKLGFNP
-686 KTSIQAKKS
+686 KPFAQEKRSIS
-695 VSLDPSEY
+695 IDPSQFAY
-703 TYKLKTI
+703 MLKTV

-715 IQPNV
+715 NQANV
-720 YEEVKA
+720 YEEMKG
-726 YDHYIP
+726 YDYYIP
-732 NDPKGKFRVEFEGE
+732 KNPIGRFRAEFEGE
-746 ALDQATFSVTANQ
+746 VLDQATFSVTANQ
-759 SSSVIF
+759 SSSIIF
-765 PESLGI
+765 PESPGI
-771 GDDKK
+771 GDSKK
-776 MKIEFSV
+776 MSIEFSV
-783 ENPETDDVQI
+783 ENSETDDVQI

>member
-1 MVSLVNFLFFLGI
+1 MVNFLFFLGI
-14 ILNAYFISVI
+14 ILNTYFISVI

-38 VSITLSIL
+38 VSFTLSVLIV
-46 TAGSIALLLVS
+46 GSIALLLVS
-57 FESYKILSVALI
+57 FESYKILYVVLI

-74 GSFIGYIFF
+74 GSILGYILFH
-83 RKIDLRLNPV
+83 KLDPRLNPIS
-93 LGWNNSRNLFTNIIL
+93 GSNNSKNLFTNILL

-127 KGDRDHGVYVVFGSK
+127 KGDRDHGLYVVFGSK

-160 QVLGNNIIYGY
+160 KVLGNNIFYGY

-177 HSPQDP
+177 YSPQDP
-183 TIPIGSLSP
+183 SVPIGSLSP
-192 RFYPLFPTYLALSA
+192 RFYPFFPTYLALSA

-217 NSIFAVL
+217 NSIFGVL

-242 LVAVFFCAF
+242 LTAVFFCAF

-268 QLLIL
+268 QMLIL

-284 KNKGWMF
+284 KNNGWMF

-304 IDSLIYFPA
+304 VDSLIYFPA
-313 IVIFVGY
+313 IVIFAGY

-329 EKGLNF
+329 WRGFNF
-335 LFGYSVISILSILH
+335 LFGYSAISISGILY

-355 PYMVDLWRTK
+355 PYLVDLWK
-365 QLLKLTILC
+365 SGQLLKLTLLCVSSSLVLFGLFFFANLRIGKPLIETVRNLILRNKKTLRILLTL
-374 AFFSLFL
+374 SLFL
-381 LGLFILPHLKRG
+381 LI
-393 SIFIEFIRNTVL
+393 T
-405 KNRNTLRVL
+405 
-414 SFCFFLILIVFGYSI
+414 FGYSI
-429 QPVISNS
+429 RPLISNS
-436 DTINDFA
+436 EMINDFA
-443 YFKKNGF
+443 YFRKNGF

-463 LGIGGYDLLVF
+463 FGIGGYDLLVF

-491 SFIYF
+491 SFVYF
-496 YEPSIY
+496 YDPSIY

-513 LFPVPFLCIMG
+513 LFPIPFACIMG
-524 VMGLYSLPIKQQVIK
+524 VIGLYSLPIKRQAIK
-539 LALIVLVFAG
+539 FALIALVFAG
-549 YLYHLYNR
+549 YIYHLYNR

-574 ERLSISLP
+574 ERLSTSLP
-582 SEKAIYFTKKEDL
+582 SEKAIYFTKKQDL

-607 YLIRK
+607 YLIYE

-617 EKANKLIASGWNV
+617 ENAIKLIELGWNV

-635 DFNLEDGS
+635 DPNLEDG
-643 VTLEKVDKIHLEGNY
+643 
-658 PVDTVNRYPDTL
+658 PL
-670 LYRGTFL
+670 L
-677 QVYKLGLDP
+677 
-686 KTSIQAKKS
+686 
-695 VSLDPSEY
+695 
-703 TYKLKTI
+703 
-710 RSERK
+710 
-715 IQPNV
+715 
-720 YEEVKA
+720 
-726 YDHYIP
+726 
-732 NDPKGKFRVEFEGE
+732 
-746 ALDQATFSVTANQ
+746 
-759 SSSVIF
+759 
-765 PESLGI
+765 
-771 GDDKK
+771 
-776 MKIEFSV
+776 
-783 ENPETDDVQI
+783 
-793 RFHTKKDR
+793 
-801 QAVLKSLQLSRI
+801 
-813 P
+813 